1 MVLSNSEFYLIV
13 NGKLTCFTKETVK
26 ICGKKYVLVLNNGN
40 GMINGSDYFWKSYIE
55 SANKMGRQWFTN
67 VNDPAPYFKF
77 LDDAK
82 VGIFVR
88 NNDGNYLCAD
98 CFNVDIDWAQTIQK
112 SVTRET

>member
-13 NGKLTCFTKETVK
+13 GGKLTRFTKETIK
-26 ICGKKYVLVLNNGN
+26 IGGKKYVLVLNNVN
-40 GMINGSDYFWKSYIE
+40 GMINGSDYFWKSYVE

-67 VNDPAPYFKF
+67 VNDPAPYFKL
-77 LDDAK
+77 LDDANM
-82 VGIFVR
+82 GIFVR

-112 SVTRET
+112 SVTREA